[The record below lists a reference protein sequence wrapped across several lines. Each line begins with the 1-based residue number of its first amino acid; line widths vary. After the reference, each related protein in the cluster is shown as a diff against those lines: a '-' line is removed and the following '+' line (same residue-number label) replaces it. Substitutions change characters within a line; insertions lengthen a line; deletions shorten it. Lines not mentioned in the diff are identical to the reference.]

1 MKRILVLVVAMLLV
15 GLALT
20 SCTTSSSCPAYNTY
34 DQYQME
40 QMY

>member
-1 MKRILVLVVAMLLV
+1 MKKLVVLVFAMLIL

-20 SCTTSSSCPAYNTY
+20 SCGSSRSCPAYNTY

-40 QMY
+40 SMY